1 MKHPLPRPPEI
12 GALDGLSYALFVPDE
27 PAAAGIV
34 ICHGA
39 GSAKESHFEFARY
52 ARDSGLAALAFD
64 MRGHGRSE
72 GNMGPGTLD
81 DVLRLCDLLSQH
93 APAVA
98 IRGSSMGGF
107 CAISAA
113 AQDRERV
120 CAVVAICPAP
130 EDFLLRGLRS
140 GDLADFRVDRTA
152 AEHWLETTSLKESAA
167 SLSPTPLLL
176 LHAQADERIPY
187 TTSEELYEAAGDPK
201 RLVIVPGGN
210 HRSVQHDLE
219 LHALTISFVRKAAA
233 AAGGAP

>member
-1 MKHPLPRPPEI
+1 MKHQVPRPPEI
-12 GALDGLSYALFVPDE
+12 GALDGLSYALFLPDE
-27 PAAAGIV
+27 PASAGVV

-72 GNMGPGTLD
+72 GEMGPGSLQ
-81 DVLRLCDLLSQH
+81 DVLRLCELLAGH

-98 IRGSSMGGF
+98 VRGSSMGGF

-113 AQDRERV
+113 ALDPGRV

-140 GDLADFRVDRTA
+140 GELADFRVDRTA
-152 AEHWLETTSLKESAA
+152 AEQWLESTSLNESAA
-167 SLSPTPLLL
+167 RLSPTPLLL
-176 LHAQADERIPY
+176 LHAQGDEQVPY
-187 TTSEELYEAAGDPK
+187 TVSEEVHEAAGEPK
-201 RLVIVPGGN
+201 RLIVVPGGH
-210 HRSVQHDLE
+210 HRSIQHDME
-219 LHALTISFVRKAAA
+219 LQAVSRRFIRHAARSRR
-233 AAGGAP
+233 